1 MERVFIGA
9 YGGKIINQPEQN
21 IIQLLTRIGSTSV
34 DLEVQVY
41 LLGKQSKLQRTLEK
55 CILKRPHLIFFQ

>member
-1 MERVFIGA
+1 MVA
-9 YGGKIINQPEQN
+9 KIINQPEQN

-41 LLGKQSKLQRTLEK
+41 LLGKQSKLQRNG
-55 CILKRPHLIFFQ
+55 